1 MMYEDQSQALQQYT
15 ESTTG
20 ILGYLKNQLT
30 SIGLWTNTPGASQ
43 KVVSSAGY
51 SWAIGADN
59 SVLYYCNEPC
69 TGKWEI
75 SPQRFAEIGRTLID
89 IAADNQNLYVLYS
102 EILNVPAPQTSTPTP
117 PPVVPP
123 PPPPPAPAA
132 PTSKPVSGWMDFFPS
147 SITDTQLK
155 AQAPTNPAVFRL
167 VMLFNYTTWAE
178 VMYSVTTNFAFVQ
191 TLGGPLPAAPA
202 SIQNDVDGKAL
213 FATMDFFALKNLPVP
228 NVNAA
233 QRALIASNNNAPAA
247 VQWLG
252 VHANDAGVTDA
263 FPVPTPPSPPPPP
276 PVAPPPP
283 ETPTPMIQQ
292 TSYKV
297 ISMSGDGSKPSNA
310 INTVVIPFKASS
322 ISVTNG
328 YLWASGDSKMAYC
341 AKPCSGGGWTVK
353 DDPHKLMGA
362 GATSVYAIDPNNA
375 SLVKTD
381 ETAQTGWAPVAGFA
395 GVSPVTVGAEADSVG
410 LYAADSKNMYRCDGT
425 CSSEDQLQTVDTQGF
440 IPIGAKGSISVN
452 PTTKNVWMASS
463 SSGTGGNLFQRLDA
477 QNNLDPV
484 LDYIDE
490 NQNNRD
496 RIFNS
501 LGGSSEIQTYKIS
514 SDIAKRESN
523 EAVKKAVDMGG
534 KLDDVDNKLGLL
546 QRKVATAK
554 NFGGNLTA
562 SVVPLQ
568 ILLFA
573 LVLITMLYILTG
585 AILSQTILMWT
596 SVIILSV
603 AFGLAIYFSTTT

>member
-30 SIGLWTNTPGASQ
+30 SIGLWTNTPGKMQ
-43 KVVSSAGY
+43 KIVSSAGY
-51 SWAIGADN
+51 SWGLSPDGG
-59 SVLYYCNEPC
+59 LYYCNEPC
-69 TGKWEI
+69 DGKWTEVPTDN
-75 SPQRFAEIGRTLID
+75 SALLD
-89 IAADNQNLYVLYS
+89 IASDQANVYVLVS
-102 EILNVPAPQTSTPTP
+102 MVENVPAPQTSTPTP
-117 PPVVPP
+117 PAVPP
-123 PPPPPAPAA
+123 PPPPPPPPAA
-132 PTSKPVSGWMDFFPS
+132 PTSKPVSGWEDFIPA
-147 SITDTQLK
+147 SITD
-155 AQAPTNPAVFRL
+155 QALLANAKSTNPAAFRL
-167 VMLFNYTTWAE
+167 VMEFGYTTWAQ
-178 VMYSVTTNFAFVQ
+178 VMISVTSNFGFVQ
-191 TLGGPLPAAPA
+191 SLSGPLPAAPT
-202 SIQNDVDGKAL
+202 SIQNGVDGKAL
-213 FATMDFFALKNLPVP
+213 FSTMDFFALKNLPIP

-263 FPVPTPPSPPPPP
+263 FPIPTPPSPPPPP

-283 ETPTPMIQQ
+283 ETPTPTVPQ
-292 TSYKV
+292 TVYKV
-297 ISMSGDGSKPSNA
+297 ISVNGDGSKPFA
-310 INTVVIPFKASS
+310 ALNTIVIPFKAGS

-353 DDPHKLMGA
+353 DDQHTLMGA
-362 GATSVYAIDPNNA
+362 GATAVYAIDPNNA

-410 LYAADSKNMYRCDGT
+410 LYAADSKNLYRCDGT
-425 CSSEDQLQTVDTQGF
+425 CSSEDQLETVDTQGF

-484 LDYIDE
+484 LNYIDE
-490 NQNNRD
+490 NQNDRD